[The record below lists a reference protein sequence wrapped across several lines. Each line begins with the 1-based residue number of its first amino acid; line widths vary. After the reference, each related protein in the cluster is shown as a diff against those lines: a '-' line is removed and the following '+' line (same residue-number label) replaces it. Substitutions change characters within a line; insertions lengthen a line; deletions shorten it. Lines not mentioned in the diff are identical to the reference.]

1 MEGESSSCLF
11 YLIPMCTPNVH
22 LEVLSSLLKL
32 QIGSFQYETAAP
44 KSRIPSLLSR
54 RNHSKAVSSLFLER
68 CYNFKVSARPIF
80 PDRDVGSHLAFC
92 WRQVADA
99 LHSADKRRSD
109 RASCS
114 SRTHVWQL
122 QVTVICLS
130 AYGTGQYRKWQA
142 NSVTTTLIH
151 LLPRTPV
158 IITDISLCCILSEVS
173 LTLTLDQNSEVLF
186 RIPGISVSKG
196 STGIE
201 TAYKPRVTPS
211 ESLPGLPRLPVII
224 VSYSSG
230 IYNYS
235 LVGFKH
241 HYHLRHNHNYSL
253 SHNTFSSA

>member
-1 MEGESSSCLF
+1 MRNLKF
-11 YLIPMCTPNVH
+11 
-22 LEVLSSLLKL
+22 LSSLLKL
-32 QIGSFQYETAAP
+32 HIGSFQYETAAP
-44 KSRIPSLLSR
+44 KSRIPSLLRR
-54 RNHSKAVSSLFLER
+54 RNRSKAVSSLFLER
-68 CYNFKVSARPIF
+68 CYQFKVSARPVF

-114 SRTHVWQL
+114 RRTHVWQL

-158 IITDISLCCILSEVS
+158 ILTDISLCCVLSEVS
-173 LTLTLDQNSEVLF
+173 LTLTLDQISEALF
-186 RIPGISVSKG
+186 WIPGLLVSKG

-201 TAYKPRVTPS
+201 AAYKPRVTPS
-211 ESLPGLPRLPVII
+211 ESLPRLPRLPVII
-224 VSYSSG
+224 VSYTSD
-230 IYNYS
+230 I
-235 LVGFKH
+235 
-241 HYHLRHNHNYSL
+241 
-253 SHNTFSSA
+253 